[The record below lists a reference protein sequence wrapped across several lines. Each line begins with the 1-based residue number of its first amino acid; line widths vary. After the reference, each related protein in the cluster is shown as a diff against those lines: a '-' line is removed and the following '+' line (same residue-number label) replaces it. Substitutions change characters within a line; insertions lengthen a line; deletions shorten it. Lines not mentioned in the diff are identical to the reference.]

1 MFGVALIGIGYWG
14 STLRR
19 YVIQNP
25 NFELKYVCNSSSDLG
40 EVWNDSS
47 VTAVVIATPNHT
59 HYELIKAALLSGKHV
74 FSEKP
79 LTLRFEECMELGEV
93 ARERDLR
100 IVVDYTYAFSRAL
113 SRAEVT
119 IGSGKIGKVLG
130 MELAVRHLGRFGGGS
145 CYWLLG
151 SHMLSVL
158 NMFTPIRDLHFRMQD
173 VVVVDGQVETGAICF
188 TGGVSGQIVVSLN
201 YVGKETRV
209 VVYGEHGTLIYNPL
223 TDPVLTWEVYERTP
237 WTVAAEL
244 QRQQTSFSIDEANN
258 LGLAIEYFSRVLKG
272 RSRSNLACAI
282 EITRI
287 LESLDRNGACTPA
300 VSGEYI

>member
-158 NMFTPIRDLHFRMQD
+158 NMFTPIRDLHFRTQD

-272 RSRSNLACAI
+272 HSRSNLACAI